1 MNLRKALS
9 ALLLLVC
16 SPAVRAAAPADPVIA
31 AAGDI
36 ACDPEDANYNDG
48 AGTAAGC
55 RMRATSDLLTGG
67 GWDAVLLLGDN
78 QYVDGALW
86 KYRFSFHPTWGRLGP
101 LLRPAPGNHEY
112 LTPGAAGYFDYFG
125 PLAGERSTGYYS
137 FDLGTWHVVV
147 LNSNCGDIGGC
158 GPGSLQLRW
167 LEKDL
172 ADHPRACTLAYW
184 HHPRFSSGQHGD
196 NAAYD
201 AFWRTLHRAGAELVL
216 VGHEHDYERFAPQDP
231 SGKADPEHG
240 LRQFVVGTG
249 GQVLRPFRATIR
261 PNSEARN
268 AKDWGV
274 LKLVLRPD
282 GYDWEFLPI
291 AGGVFKDSGH
301 GGCHNA
307 PDAAVLPLQK
317 GRFQAEVTWRD
328 HDGNTGAGEAAAP
341 ASDGSGLF
349 WFFHKDN
356 WELQVKVL
364 DGCALNGHHWVY
376 SAATTD
382 VGYVLTV
389 TDTRTGEKVRYENPL
404 GRRSPAV
411 TDSSAFGCP

>member
-1 MNLRKALS
+1 MDFRKALAAS
-9 ALLLLVC
+9 LLLLC
-16 SPAVRAAAPADPVIA
+16 APAVRAADPVIA

-36 ACDPEDANYNDG
+36 ACDPEDASYNDG

-78 QYVDGALW
+78 QYFDGALW
-86 KYRFSFHPTWGRLGP
+86 KYRASFHPTWGRLGP

-112 LTPGAAGYFDYFG
+112 VTPGAAGYFDYFG
-125 PLAGERSTGYYS
+125 PLAGERATGYYS

-196 NAAYD
+196 DGAYD
-201 AFWRTLHRAGAELVL
+201 AFWKTLYRAGADLVL
-216 VGHEHDYERFAPQDP
+216 VGHDHDYERFAPQNP
-231 SGKADPEHG
+231 SGHADPEHG
-240 LRQFVVGTG
+240 IRQFVVGTG
-249 GQVLRPFRATIR
+249 GQALRSFGAVR

-268 AKDWGV
+268 DRDWGV
-274 LKLVLRPD
+274 LRLQLRVD
-282 GYDWEFLPI
+282 GYDWEFLPVLGLF
-291 AGGVFKDSGH
+291 ADSGQGRCHH
-301 GGCHNA
+301 G
-307 PDAAVLPLQK
+307 PDTAILPLQQ
-317 GRFQAEVTWRD
+317 GRFLAEVTWRD
-328 HDGNTGAGEAAAP
+328 HDGNTGAGKAAAP

-382 VGYVLTV
+382 VEYTLIV
-389 TDTRTGEKVRYENPL
+389 TDTRTQKKVRYENPL

-411 TDSSAFGCP
+411 TDSSAFECP